1 MTIRQATYARIVA
14 VLKGVAEGML
24 PSVKFLAATW
34 DTISDEVADS
44 TEQVVIGLEQ
54 GFQLVRRSPDDNTES
69 ATIIVDIGL
78 QDDNASDSVA
88 SMNILSSADIIANQ
102 YIQELAAVS
111 ATYGVQF
118 GTITKIPYYKYGARL
133 LTGVGLQMEIRVN
146 SCQPYEWSDLAEFAG
161 AISKE
166 VSPFDW
172 ANYSE

>member
-1 MTIRQATYARIVA
+1 MTIRTATYARIVA
-14 VLKGVAEGML
+14 VLRGVAEGML

-146 SCQPYEWSDLAEFAG
+146 SCQPCLLYT
-161 AISKE
+161 
-166 VSPFDW
+166 SPSPRD
-172 ANYSE
+172 

>member
-1 MTIRQATYARIVA
+1 MTIKQATYARIVA
-14 VLKGVAEGML
+14 IFKGVAEGML
-24 PSVKFLAATW
+24 SNVKFISATW
-34 DTISDEVADS
+34 DQISDEVADT

-69 ATIIVDIGL
+69 ANLIVDIGL

-88 SMNILSSADIIANQ
+88 SMNILASADIIANQ

-111 ATYGVQF
+111 AIYGVQF
-118 GTITKIPYYKYGARL
+118 GTITKIPYYKYGKRL
-133 LTGVGLQMEIRVN
+133 LTGIELQMEIRVN
-146 SCQPYEWSDLAEFAG
+146 SCQPYEWSDLSEFAG